1 MMGLI
6 SILCAGLLIGF
17 SLGRMVYDEE
27 DNLSS
32 YIFLIWGII
41 LVIMNIGSAVEG

>member
-1 MMGLI
+1 MAGLI

-17 SLGRMVYDEE
+17 SLGRMLYDEE
-27 DNLSS
+27 DSSS

-41 LVIMNIGSAVEG
+41 LVIMNIGFAVEG